1 MSRGQQTQYSPT
13 IIPAVKAAA
22 FFGATVDE
30 IANYIGVSTS
40 CFYKW
45 RLNEPELEE
54 AVKRGR
60 EKSNERVVESL
71 YQLAIGWKGGKPDLG
86 AICFFLK
93 NRDPANWRD
102 VQHLDQAVGR
112 YIIADRPMSEEEWI
126 AARADAAKPVATALL
141 PSDNDTAKP
150 LE

>member
-1 MSRGQQTQYSPT
+1 MARGQQSQYSPT
-13 IIPAVKAAA
+13 ILPAVKAAA

-30 IANYIGVSTS
+30 IANYIGVSTG

-45 RLNEPELEE
+45 RLNEPELDE

-71 YQLAIGWKGGKPDLG
+71 YHLAIGWKGGKPDLG

-93 NRDPANWRD
+93 NRDPQNWRD
-102 VQHLDQAVGR
+102 TQHIDQVSGF
-112 YIIADRPMSEEEWI
+112 YLISDKPMTEEEWI
-126 AARADAAKPVATALL
+126 TARADRAKVLDTKAL
-141 PSDNDTAKP
+141 PQSTEQEPK
-150 LE
+150 